1 MSIQEARGLYNI
13 QKADQFSQTNWKFLA
28 EIIFQDKSIFVSN
41 RLAKIREFINFP
53 KVIESM
59 FAAELFPDSTPPR
72 LLVADSMLETHEE
85 LREKHPST
93 APRLSGDLI
102 RLKQFPFAFF
112 TMDAITKNVRQLPT
126 KAQVPQVVE
135 WLLSQNIVPLDAEM
149 NLVFV

>member
-59 FAAELFPDSTPPR
+59 FAAELFPDSTPPQII
-72 LLVADSMLETHEE
+72 
-85 LREKHPST
+85 
-93 APRLSGDLI
+93 SG
-102 RLKQFPFAFF
+102 
-112 TMDAITKNVRQLPT
+112 
-126 KAQVPQVVE
+126 
-135 WLLSQNIVPLDAEM
+135 
-149 NLVFV
+149 